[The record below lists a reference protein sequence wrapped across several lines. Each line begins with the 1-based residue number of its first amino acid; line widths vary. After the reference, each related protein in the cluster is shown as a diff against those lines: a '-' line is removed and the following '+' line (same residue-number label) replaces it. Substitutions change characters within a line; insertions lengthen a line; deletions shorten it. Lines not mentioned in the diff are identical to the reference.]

1 MAGKICH
8 IDFSVKD
15 IAVAKEFY
23 GSMFGWT
30 FTDVSGD
37 YVLFSAADGV
47 GGGFQQVEETPPDGA
62 VQLIIEVDDIE
73 SMLAKIAEVGGS
85 TEKEKSELP
94 MGFGSYAMFRD
105 SLGSLAGLWSKA

>member
-1 MAGKICH
+1 MPGKICH
-8 IDFSVKD
+8 LDFRVKD
-15 IAVAKEFY
+15 LAAARKFY

-62 VQLIIEVDDIE
+62 VQLVIEVDDIPVTL
-73 SMLAKIAEVGGS
+73 SKIAEAGGS
-85 TEKEKSELP
+85 TEKEQTELP
-94 MGFGSYAMFRD
+94 MGFGFYAMFRD
-105 SLGSLAGLWSKA
+105 PLGSLAGLWSKK